1 MLSIRIRRVVSIFAL
16 AAATSILP
24 AAGLH
29 ASPRREPR
37 NEPRAERAERRVIS
51 QGFSFWK
58 LLKGLWEE
66 AGLRIDDN
74 G

>member
-1 MLSIRIRRVVSIFAL
+1 MLSIRIRRVVATLVL

-24 AAGLH
+24 LADLH
-29 ASPRREPR
+29 ADPRGESRARER
-37 NEPRAERAERRVIS
+37 SERAVLKHSVSIW
-51 QGFSFWK
+51 SF
-58 LLKGLWEE
+58 LMSLWEE

>member
-1 MLSIRIRRVVSIFAL
+1 MLSIRIRRAVSILTL

-24 AAGLH
+24 TSGLYAA
-29 ASPRREPR
+29 PR
-37 NEPRAERAERRVIS
+37 NEPRNESRSERRVFNQELS
-51 QGFSFWK
+51 LWK
-58 LLKGLWEE
+58 LLVGLWEQ

>member
-24 AAGLH
+24 TAGLH

-37 NEPRAERAERRVIS
+37 NEPRAERRVIS
-51 QGFSFWK
+51 QSFSFWK
-58 LLKGLWEE
+58 LLVGLWEQ

>member
-37 NEPRAERAERRVIS
+37 NEPRAEGRVIS